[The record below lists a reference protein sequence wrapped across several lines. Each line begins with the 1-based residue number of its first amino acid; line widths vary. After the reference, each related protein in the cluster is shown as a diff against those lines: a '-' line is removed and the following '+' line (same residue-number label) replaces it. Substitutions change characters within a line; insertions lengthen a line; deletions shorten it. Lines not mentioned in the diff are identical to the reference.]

1 MSKYLHLLISLYIFL
16 QHYPYNGQK
25 QFFFTEYSELEV
37 GFLNLNKIIE
47 KQLEQICSSTDLLV
61 KYKFTP
67 EELKMSFLNKESLI
81 SIFCLFKLAIE
92 NEKILGKKNS
102 KNTISK
108 GNKKLPMQEYRIYTG
123 PLFFL
128 TGALYSFK
136 LGLIQTIT

>member
-1 MSKYLHLLISLYIFL
+1 
-16 QHYPYNGQK
+16 
-25 QFFFTEYSELEV
+25 
-37 GFLNLNKIIE
+37 
-47 KQLEQICSSTDLLV
+47 
-61 KYKFTP
+61 
-67 EELKMSFLNKESLI
+67 MSFLNKESLI

-136 LGLIQTIT
+136 LGLIQTITWQTYNLMYLGDR